1 MILCF
6 LKFRSILNL
15 EKKTYMLFDKE
26 GILMS
31 SKFVIN
37 IEDKH
42 FRFHLKAANGEII
55 LSSQPYSSH
64 AACEKGIESI
74 RLNAPIAPIED
85 QTKEG
90 FKKELNPKFE
100 VYQYKN
106 GDFRFRLKAK
116 NGELIGTGQR
126 YKSKSSCQNGIESI
140 KTNSVVA
147 INVEE

>member
-1 MILCF
+1 
-6 LKFRSILNL
+6 
-15 EKKTYMLFDKE
+15 
-26 GILMS
+26 MS
-31 SKFVIN
+31 GKFVIN

-74 RLNAPIAPIED
+74 KLNAPIAPIED
-85 QTKEG
+85 QTVEG
-90 FKKELNPKFE
+90 FTKESNPKFE
-100 VYQYKN
+100 MYQYKN

-126 YKSKSSCQNGIESI
+126 YKSKSGCQNGIDSI
-140 KTNSVVA
+140 KKNSEDST
-147 INVEE
+147 IVEE